1 MNYCSKIILVLA
13 IVAGQSLMTSCRK
26 EIATPTPEETPLVN
40 NTGKTSPDGSL
51 LGYPSQS
58 IANGIY
64 QLKAVHSGKAMDVD
78 RFSMED
84 GTPLQQFTWNGGDN
98 QHWQFTYLNNGYYK
112 ITAVHSGKAI
122 TTTNVFPSEGG
133 QIIQKEWANLV
144 SQWWIVND
152 LGNYQYSIVHALSGR
167 SIGVAGGATWDGAKL
182 VPQIWYSSN
191 SQKWFI
197 AY

>member
-1 MNYCSKIILVLA
+1 MNYCSKILLVLA

-26 EIATPTPEETPLVN
+26 EASTPTPEETPLVN

-51 LGYPSQS
+51 LQSSGQS
-58 IANGIY
+58 IADGTY
-64 QLKAVHSGKAMDVD
+64 QLMAVHSGKAMDVD

-84 GTPLQQFTWNGGDN
+84 GVILQQYTWNGGDN
-98 QHWQFTYLNNGYYK
+98 QRWQFTYLNNGYYK

-122 TTTNVFPSEGG
+122 TTTHILPSDGG
-133 QIIQKEWANLV
+133 QIIQKEWANLW
-144 SQWWIVND
+144 SQRWIVND
-152 LGNYQYSIVHALSGR
+152 LGNNQYYIVNALSGR
-167 SIGVAGGATWDGAKL
+167 SISVVGGHTWDGAKL
-182 VPQIWYSSN
+182 IPQMWSSSN